1 MADLEAVKERM
12 EGAVNM
18 ALQGAEKRLAATC
31 QLLDAKSPLKVLAKG
46 YTYTKVTATQEIAE
60 PHKLKVGDHITTLF
74 AGGLQVES
82 TVTKVGSKIG
92 LSNAPIQNE
101 APKEAP
107 NLNCDLKK
115 HSK

>member
-18 ALQGAEKRLAATC
+18 VLQGAEKRLATTC

-74 AGGLQVES
+74 AGWAS
-82 TVTKVGSKIG
+82 S
-92 LSNAPIQNE
+92 
-101 APKEAP
+101 
-107 NLNCDLKK
+107 
-115 HSK
+115 